1 MINLP
6 AKHLETVRGILLK
19 HVPGCEVY
27 IFGSRITD
35 SVKEYSDL
43 DLVIIG
49 KEKLSENV
57 LHLLIEDF
65 QESDLPFRV
74 DVLDWSAISK
84 EFQKV
89 IEKTHETIQKKTSN

>member
-1 MINLP
+1 MINLLP
-6 AKHLETVRGILLK
+6 EHLEIVRDILRR

-27 IFGSRITD
+27 IFGSRTTN
-35 SVKEYSDL
+35 SVKKYSDL

-49 KEKLSENV
+49 KEKLSGNV
-57 LHLLIEDF
+57 MHSLINDF

-74 DVLDWSAISK
+74 DVMDWNTISK

-89 IEKTHETIQKKTSN
+89 IEKNHKILLNF